1 MPWALSETG
10 PNVSIATITPTVV
23 SRPHPARATR
33 NSASHTDPP
42 ARRNR
47 PQIAAAITPAVYT
60 ADSNPTPMPDRTTVA
75 APVRE
80 VAATCRVGFDVV
92 PVK

>member
-10 PNVSIATITPTVV
+10 PNVSIATMTPTVV

-42 ARRNR
+42 ARRNS

-60 ADSNPTPMPDRTTVA
+60 ADSNPTPMPDSTTVA